1 MAAEV
6 ERASV
11 DGGVDRLGES
21 DVVIGAAQAGPLVE
35 HGTEEFLLCEDVAP
49 AGHAT
54 GDRPTSAGIAVG
66 VAQPDGLGALHHP
79 DDMVGDRRE
88 RDEDLA
94 VGEGLAAA
102 MIATIPPRGH
112 HSTATVTLTE
122 DGTVRAVARLD
133 DPGGIPADSRVRVR
147 SLSPVGEQYLDFQP
161 RSDPGPFLRDGDV
174 VQASVRD
181 LPTSLGATVVA
192 VSDLLDQVDDRALG
206 RVLREVSTG
215 VAGTG
220 QELGRL
226 IDQTDLLLAELDRA
240 LPTAE
245 SLLRDAGPA
254 ASLVVDQRSDLLQL
268 GRSARRAAAFL
279 KSYDPRLREL
289 LAGAPERLEQ
299 IDGLVDQARA
309 VLPAFLMAG
318 VDLGRVLE
326 RYDPHLRQL
335 LREYAPGLGTVGEVV
350 GESLRVD
357 LVVDQ
362 STRCRYDTE
371 RRAPR
376 DIAPRGLQAGGR
388 CPESAPGLQRG
399 AAHAPPPAR

>member
-1 MAAEV
+1 MT
-6 ERASV
+6 SV
-11 DGGVDRLGES
+11 RTRPGTLARTLLTDPLYRSLVGVGLVLVVAVAYLFGGVLDRPVTGRS
-21 DVVIGAAQAGPLVE
+21 PSITVQMP
-35 HGTEEFLLCEDVAP
+35 
-49 AGHAT
+49 AT
-54 GDRPTSAGIAVG
+54 GGLFEGSAVTYRGVTSI
-66 VAQPDGLGALHHP
+66 
-79 DDMVGDRRE
+79 E
-88 RDEDLA
+88 
-94 VGEGLAAA
+94 
-102 MIATIPPRGH
+102 
-112 HSTATVTLTE
+112 LTE
-122 DGTVRAVARLD
+122 DGRVRAVARVD
-133 DPGGIPADSRVRVR
+133 DPGGIPAASRVRVR

-161 RSDPGPFLRDGDV
+161 RSDSGPFLRDGDV

>member
-1 MAAEV
+1 MT
-6 ERASV
+6 SV
-11 DGGVDRLGES
+11 RTRPGTLARTLLTDPLYRSLVGVGLVLVVAVAYLFGGVL
-21 DVVIGAAQAGPLVE
+21 
-35 HGTEEFLLCEDVAP
+35 
-49 AGHAT
+49 
-54 GDRPTSAGIAVG
+54 DRPVTGRSPSITVQMPAPGGLFEGSAVTYRGVKVGRVTSI
-66 VAQPDGLGALHHP
+66 
-79 DDMVGDRRE
+79 E
-88 RDEDLA
+88 
-94 VGEGLAAA
+94 
-102 MIATIPPRGH
+102 
-112 HSTATVTLTE
+112 LTE